1 MERRAL
7 SSADMDG
14 VSPLHVAA
22 ENNHAEL
29 IDLLL
34 GEIDIDSRSRSGNT
48 PLLLAA
54 HAGAP
59 AAIRQLVADGAD
71 LEVRNSVGD
80 TALIA
85 AIRAG
90 DLKCSELLLV
100 AGANVNTR
108 NDRFESAQSL
118 IKQLGDPHWI
128 ELLEK
133 ADGGVFGL
141 FGKLV
146 K

>member
-1 MERRAL
+1 
-7 SSADMDG
+7 
-14 VSPLHVAA
+14 
-22 ENNHAEL
+22 
-29 IDLLL
+29 
-34 GEIDIDSRSRSGNT
+34 
-48 PLLLAA
+48 LLAA

-59 AAIRQLVADGAD
+59 AAIRQLIADGAD

-118 IKQLGDPHWI
+118 IKQAGDPRWI